1 MDLSERQ
8 RLLPAW
14 GAKRAFVAAIV
25 LAAGAL
31 SACSHSVVG
40 TKAQFQA
47 DQPSGEL
54 YNKGLAYV
62 NAGKMKE
69 AVKQFDEVDRQHPY
83 SEDARKALIMSTF
96 VSYKRGEYD
105 DTISSANRYLTLYPG
120 TPDAAYAQYLIGQ
133 SYFAQIPDVTRD
145 QQKTLQALAAMQEVV
160 QRFPTSEYADD
171 AQKKIIMTRDQL
183 AGKEMQ
189 IGRYYLE
196 RREYLA
202 AINRFKE
209 VTTEYQDTR
218 HVEEALERLVEANL
232 AMGLVGEAQTAAA
245 VLGHNFPDSRWYK
258 DAYNL
263 LKKKGVS
270 PQDNGGAVSD
280 AFSKTKKK
288 ATS

>member
-1 MDLSERQ
+1 MKASER
-8 RLLPAW
+8 RRFVPAE
-14 GAKRAFVAAIV
+14 GTMRGVVVALIVAA
-25 LAAGAL
+25 AGVL

-40 TKAQFQA
+40 TKAQFQP
-47 DQPSGEL
+47 DQPSAEL

-83 SEDARKALIMSTF
+83 SEDARKALIMATF
-96 VSYKRGEYD
+96 VSYRRGEYD
-105 DTISSANRYLTLYPG
+105 DTIASANRYLTLYPG

-133 SYFAQIPDVTRD
+133 SYFNQIPDVTRD
-145 QQKTLQALAAMQEVV
+145 QQKTQRALAAMQEVV
-160 QRFPTSEYADD
+160 QRYPDSEYADD

-189 IGRYYLE
+189 VGRYYLE
-196 RREYLA
+196 RRQYLA

-218 HVEEALERLVEANL
+218 LVEEALERLVEANL

-270 PQDNGGAVSD
+270 PQDNGGAVSE
-280 AFSKTKKK
+280 AFSKKK
-288 ATS
+288 ASS